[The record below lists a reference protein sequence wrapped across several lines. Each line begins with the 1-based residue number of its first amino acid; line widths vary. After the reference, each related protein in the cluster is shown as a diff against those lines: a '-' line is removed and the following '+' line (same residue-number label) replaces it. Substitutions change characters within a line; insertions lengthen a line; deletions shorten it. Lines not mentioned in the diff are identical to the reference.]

1 MRSLSFGSTFDGG
14 SFCLISLRLDSGWG
28 GGGGPNLAAFFC

>member
-14 SFCLISLRLDSGWG
+14 SVCLKSLQCGRG
-28 GGGGPNLAAFFC
+28 GGVISGSDLARC